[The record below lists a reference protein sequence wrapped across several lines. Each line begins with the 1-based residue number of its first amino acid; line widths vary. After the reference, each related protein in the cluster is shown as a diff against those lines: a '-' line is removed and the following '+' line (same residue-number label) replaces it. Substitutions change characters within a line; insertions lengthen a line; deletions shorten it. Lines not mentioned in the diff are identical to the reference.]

1 MNIRSAKGYIN
12 FSFSLLITFLI
23 CVIIAVGVA
32 LFHSQYFAS
41 KILEYKSSE
50 ISNKL
55 NNSRSLSIA
64 ANDLLHSRDDIGYLQ
79 IVNEGGEVQR
89 SFHNDN
95 VQSTEEVVLEL
106 QNGTSVI
113 VGLRSDVVP
122 FIDPYAL
129 SWSLIIGIILAVI
142 LIFVVS
148 VRDSNAAKLFKELG
162 EAMKRVTQGDYT
174 VRLGVDS
181 FLDQGGKKDY
191 VESTYESFN
200 KMARSLDVRC
210 RDQGLSPV
218 HSGMDTSPVP
228 EKKDINTENDH
239 DTDIE
244 EDNMD
249 EDIVFSDDSLE
260 SQSAPESTGE
270 ADEETELLLDE
281 EVEDE
286 GSEMKTEAEISD
298 AGSDEGSDQDE
309 ESYEMEGQEE
319 EIEKSAAELELR
331 EEPLSAEQEES
342 VRRSLFVSSVEP
354 RAQEALR
361 SDLRSVSVMVIRIED
376 LEDLSRAE
384 YAPAISEIIS
394 SYGGKKDLSPQD
406 EIVAVFNDLGEHMH
420 PGMRPTCAA
429 VEILKQLA
437 DTATRRRSQNRG
449 ELTGRVG
456 ISAKDL
462 PFDLESDFSDLLGEL
477 KEEAKHICE
486 VTKDWKLSVSC
497 ELYEEIKDFV
507 EANKYLAGGKAVY
520 SVKGVEHGV
529 VHPEGRSGASG

>member
-1 MNIRSAKGYIN
+1 MNIRSAKGYSN
-12 FSFSLLITFLI
+12 FSFSLLLTFLI

-55 NNSRSLSIA
+55 NSSRSLSLA
-64 ANDLLHSRDDIGYLQ
+64 AKDLLHSRDDIGYLK
-79 IVNEGGEVQR
+79 IVNEGGEVQK
-89 SFHNDN
+89 SFDNDE
-95 VQSTEEVVLEL
+95 VPGTEEIVLKLHNGSSVV
-106 QNGTSVI
+106 

-129 SWSLIIGIILAVI
+129 SWSLIIGIILAVV
-142 LIFVVS
+142 LIFIVS

-200 KMARSLDVRC
+200 KMVRSLDVRF

-218 HSGMDTSPVP
+218 HSSIDTSPGP
-228 EKKDINTENDH
+228 EEEDVNPESDH

-244 EDNMD
+244 EYDMD

-260 SQSAPESTGE
+260 PEDEPEDTGE
-270 ADEETELLLDE
+270 ADEEAELLLDE
-281 EVEDE
+281 EGEDE
-286 GSEMKTEAEISD
+286 GSEMKTEPEALD
-298 AGSDEGSDQDE
+298 AGSDQDE
-309 ESYEMEGQEE
+309 ESYEMEDEDQE
-319 EIEKSAAELELR
+319 EIEESAAEQKLR
-331 EEPLSAEQEES
+331 EEPLSSEQEES
-342 VRRSLFVSSVEP
+342 VRRSLFVSSVDP
-354 RAQEALR
+354 RVQGTQGTLR
-361 SDLRSVSVMVIRIED
+361 SDLKSVSVMVIRIED

-384 YAPAISEIIS
+384 YVRRLSEIIS
-394 SYGGKKDLSPQD
+394 SYGGKEDPSPQG
-406 EIVAVFNDLGEHMH
+406 ELVAVFNDSGEHTH

-429 VEILKQLA
+429 VEILKELA
-437 DTATRRRSQNRG
+437 DAAARRRSENRG
-449 ELTGRVG
+449 TLTGRVG
-456 ISAKDL
+456 ISTKDL
-462 PFDLESDFSDLLGEL
+462 PCDPESDFSVLLGEL
-477 KEEAKHICE
+477 TEDAKNICE

-507 EANKYLAGGKAVY
+507 EAGKYLAGGRTVY
-520 SVKGVEHGV
+520 SVRGVEHGV
-529 VHPEGRSGASG
+529 VHPEGGSSASG